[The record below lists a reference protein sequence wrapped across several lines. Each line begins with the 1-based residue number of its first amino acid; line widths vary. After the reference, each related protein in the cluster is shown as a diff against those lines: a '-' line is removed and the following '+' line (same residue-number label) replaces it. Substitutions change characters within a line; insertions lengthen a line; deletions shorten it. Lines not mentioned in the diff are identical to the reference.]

1 MSYVIFERK
10 TTRVV
15 EPAVTFS
22 VEGRLAFNATI
33 CRLFDDAAVEN
44 VLLLLDRE
52 QRKVAVRPIT
62 KKDARSYKVS
72 YAKIK
77 AGCNVSAKAFLDWA
91 KIDYSERQ
99 TYPAQ
104 WNMHEAIL
112 EITLP
117 REAFKD
123 AQKRIVA
130 VEPRKQANAA
140 G

>member
-10 TTRVV
+10 SPRVV

-22 VEGRLAFNATI
+22 AQGRLAFNATI
-33 CRLFDDAAVEN
+33 YRLFNKFAVEN

-52 QRKVAVRPIT
+52 QRKVAIRPIT

-72 YAKIK
+72 YAKVK
-77 AGCNVSAKAFLDWA
+77 TGCNVSAKAFLDWA
-91 KIDYSERQ
+91 KVDYSKMH

-104 WNMHEAIL
+104 WNENDAVL

-123 AQKRIVA
+123 AQKKIA
-130 VEPRKQANAA
+130 SVEPRKQATAA